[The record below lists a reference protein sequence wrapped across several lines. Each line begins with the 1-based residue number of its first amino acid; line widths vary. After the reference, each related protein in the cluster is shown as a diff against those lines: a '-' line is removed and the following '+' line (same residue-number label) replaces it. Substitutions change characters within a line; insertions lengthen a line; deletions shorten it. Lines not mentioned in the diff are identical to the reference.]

1 MVKEKEKE
9 GRKTILLRKSLW
21 KELQT
26 IKLHEE
32 YESISDIVAD
42 LLKNRRKKK

>member
-1 MVKEKEKE
+1 MVKKQRED
-9 GRKTILLRKSLW
+9 RKTVLLRKSIW

-42 LLKNRRKKK
+42 LLKNRRKKR